1 MVNYTD
7 IKVNISENQRNK
19 IKTAIEKGTGTTIQ
33 FSIEDLKFENPSH
46 TLAFTKTQIDKLAEA
61 LKNEK
66 GVRIAMSK
74 TQLAHNK
81 TIEGGFIGSLIAAAA
96 SAALPPLINFISD
109 KISGKGI
116 YLKRGDG
123 FLKLRQMGDGLYLR
137 PYNATPYDISGAAHG
152 PPADGTSPYGHG
164 SGATTGGDGL
174 YFKNGSSYEL
184 IKDGSIN
191 DIQILAQLLK

>member
-19 IKTAIEKGTGTTIQ
+19 IKTAIEKGTGITIQ

-46 TLAFTKTQIDKLAEA
+46 TLAFTKTQIDKLATA
-61 LKNEK
+61 LNEGK

-137 PYNATPYDISGAAHG
+137 PYNATPYDVAAG
-152 PPADGTSPYGHG
+152 PTSRGDPVRG
-164 SGATTGGDGL
+164 SLPGGDGL

-184 IKDGSIN
+184 IKVGSIN
-191 DIQILAQLLK
+191 DIQILTQLLK

>member
-33 FSIEDLKFENPSH
+33 FSIEDLKFENPAY
-46 TLAFTKTQIDKLAEA
+46 TLAFTKTQIDKLADA

-81 TIEGGFIGSLIAAAA
+81 TIEGGFIGTLGSLIAAAA

-137 PYNATPYDISGAAHG
+137 PYNATPYDVAAG
-152 PPADGTSPYGHG
+152 PTSRGDPVRG
-164 SGATTGGDGL
+164 SLPGGDGL

-184 IKDGSIN
+184 IKDGTIS
-191 DIQILAQLLK
+191 DIPILNKL

>member
-1 MVNYTD
+1 MVNYTE
-7 IKVNISENQRNK
+7 IKVNISENQKNK
-19 IKTAIEKGTGTTIQ
+19 IKAAIEKDIGTTIQ

-46 TLAFTKTQIDKLAEA
+46 TLAFTNTQINKLAEA
-61 LKNEK
+61 LKNGK
-66 GVRIAMSK
+66 GVRIALSK

-96 SAALPPLINFISD
+96 SAVLPPLINFISD

-123 FLKLRQMGDGLYLR
+123 FLKVRQMGDGLYLI
-137 PYNATPYDISGAAHG
+137 PYKSIDTI
-152 PPADGTSPYGHG
+152 T
-164 SGATTGGDGL
+164 GDGL

-184 IKDGSIN
+184 IKDGTIN
-191 DIQILAQLLK
+191 DIPILNKLYIK

>member
-1 MVNYTD
+1 MINYTD

-46 TLAFTKTQIDKLAEA
+46 TLAFTKTQVDKLATA
-61 LKNEK
+61 LNE
-66 GVRIAMSK
+66 GNGARIAMSK

-81 TIEGGFIGSLIAAAA
+81 TIEGGFIGSLLAGAA
-96 SAALPPLINFISD
+96 SAVLPSLISLISD

-137 PYNATPYDISGAAHG
+137 PYNATPYDVAAG
-152 PPADGTSPYGHG
+152 PTSRGDPVRG
-164 SGATTGGDGL
+164 SLPGGDGL

-184 IKDGSIN
+184 IKDGSVN
-191 DIQILAQLLK
+191 DISILAQLLK

>member
-19 IKTAIEKGTGTTIQ
+19 IKTAIEKGTGITIQ

-61 LKNEK
+61 LKNGK

-137 PYNATPYDISGAAHG
+137 PYNATPYDVAAG
-152 PPADGTSPYGHG
+152 PTSRGDPVRG
-164 SGATTGGDGL
+164 SLPGGDGL

-191 DIQILAQLLK
+191 DIQILTQLLK

>member
-1 MVNYTD
+1 MVNSSYTN

-33 FSIEDLKFENPSH
+33 FSIEDLTFENPSH
-46 TLAFTKTQIDKLAEA
+46 TGQAREGHTLALTNTQIDKLAEA
-61 LKNEK
+61 LKNRK

-81 TIEGGFIGSLIAAAA
+81 TIEGGFIGSLLAGAA
-96 SAALPPLINFISD
+96 SAVLPSLISLISD

-137 PYNATPYDISGAAHG
+137 PYKSIDTIA
-152 PPADGTSPYGHG
+152 
-164 SGATTGGDGL
+164 GDGL

-184 IKDGSIN
+184 IKDGTIS
-191 DIQILAQLLK
+191 DIPILNKL

>member
-33 FSIEDLKFENPSH
+33 FSIEDLKFENPAH

-81 TIEGGFIGSLIAAAA
+81 TIEGGFIGNLIAAA

-137 PYNATPYDISGAAHG
+137 PYNATPYEISGAAHG
-152 PPADGTSPYGHG
+152 P
-164 SGATTGGDGL
+164 TGGDGL

-184 IKDGSIN
+184 IKDGSVN
-191 DIQILAQLLK
+191 DISILAQLLK

>member
-19 IKTAIEKGTGTTIQ
+19 IKTAIEKGTGITIQ

-81 TIEGGFIGSLIAAAA
+81 TIEGGFIGNLIAAA

-137 PYNATPYDISGAAHG
+137 PYNATPYDVAAG
-152 PPADGTSPYGHG
+152 PTSRGDPVRG
-164 SGATTGGDGL
+164 SLPGGDGL

-191 DIQILAQLLK
+191 DIQILTQLLK

>member
-19 IKTAIEKGTGTTIQ
+19 IKTAIEKGTGITIQ

-81 TIEGGFIGSLIAAAA
+81 TIEGGFIGTLGSLIAAAA
-96 SAALPPLINFISD
+96 STALPPLINFISD

-137 PYNATPYDISGAAHG
+137 PYNATPYDVAAG
-152 PPADGTSPYGHG
+152 PTSRGDPVRG
-164 SGATTGGDGL
+164 SLPGGDGL

-184 IKDGSIN
+184 IKDGSVN
-191 DIQILAQLLK
+191 DISILAQLLK

>member
-1 MVNYTD
+1 MVNYTE

-46 TLAFTKTQIDKLAEA
+46 TLAFTKTQIDKLATA
-61 LKNEK
+61 LNEGK

-152 PPADGTSPYGHG
+152 P
-164 SGATTGGDGL
+164 TGGDGL

>member
-19 IKTAIEKGTGTTIQ
+19 IKTAIEKGTGITIQ

-46 TLAFTKTQIDKLAEA
+46 TLAFTKTQIDKLATA
-61 LKNEK
+61 LNEGK
-66 GVRIAMSK
+66 GVRIALSK
-74 TQLAHNK
+74 TQLEHNK

-96 SAALPPLINFISD
+96 STALPPLINFISD

-137 PYNATPYDISGAAHG
+137 PYNATPYDVAAG
-152 PPADGTSPYGHG
+152 PTSLP
-164 SGATTGGDGL
+164 GGDGL

-184 IKDGSIN
+184 IKDGTIS
-191 DIQILAQLLK
+191 DIPILNKLCIK